1 MPRTIREWTNMLMTV
16 VLAVA
21 TSLGTAYMALSYSA
35 EAAQRHDRQIEDQA
49 AHQTRH
55 PGPDQADRVHREQG
69 RSLVGATG
77 REGMSLR

>member
-1 MPRTIREWTNMLMTV
+1 MLMTV

-49 AHQTRH
+49 LTKRDIQDLTRRIESIESKVDH
-55 PGPDQADRVHREQG
+55 LSAQLAGKE
-69 RSLVGATG
+69 
-77 REGMSLR
+77 